1 MKGKKQMLTVYSCSS
16 WKLSQYLFGIKIRVV
31 ALVAYLA
38 IKGKCIPDPKTKDP
52 KTKDPKIK
60 GKEVKAGVKGRCSL
74 KLFWG
79 HIIAIKLVLVYWQAA
94 DTMCLLVG
102 IVGWYHTNIIF
113 LNGVL
118 GP

>member
-1 MKGKKQMLTVYSCSS
+1 M
-16 WKLSQYLFGIKIRVV
+16 V

-74 KLFWG
+74 KLF
-79 HIIAIKLVLVYWQAA
+79 
-94 DTMCLLVG
+94 
-102 IVGWYHTNIIF
+102 
-113 LNGVL
+113 
-118 GP
+118 